1 MIYLSK
7 DFQNFKILKKE
18 KKLTSK
24 EWRKKLRE
32 RENSFYIVKKGEKIG
47 EHGYEME
54 DI

>member
-7 DFQNFKILKKE
+7 DFQNLKFLKKE

-24 EWRKKLRE
+24 EWRNKIKD
-32 RENSFYIVKKGEKIG
+32 NSFYIENKREKIG
-47 EHGYEME
+47 EHRNEME